1 LGTRP
6 KPKTVA
12 VAHAPISAVN
22 AGARSVLVA
31 CGSSKILL
39 AVTPDTTALDIIKS
53 AAKTSGKP
61 IDINDAV
68 LVEDFVIAGVQR
80 PLRRYEGLR
89 SVLNSWDNDKQNS
102 LILTESGHRKHRDK
116 LEVAGAPS
124 SRPGEETFLLDVSQR
139 PGKWDTRT
147 IILHETGQVT
157 AQKDPHKPAGQTN
170 VCHLSDFDIYRPTP
184 ERQRTKIRPPKRIC
198 FAVKSQQ
205 KTTLFESAQDFVHLF
220 CTNDNAMAERFY
232 AAVQG
237 WRSWYLVN
245 VRGDGG
251 IQKPPPN
258 KSFPE
263 TTLIDLGVE
272 AGNGGRP
279 DLKGQLKQSIRSP
292 PPTRTDAGHAAPQS
306 IGFSKTANQLDTTIS
321 PERRGPVQSA
331 HGKTIDS
338 TFTSRKLGEDEPL
351 ANLARKT
358 SAHVQRPLLGSRG
371 SSSEHGRKTNAF
383 SRTSTSDDK
392 DRSKDPA
399 VDGPPV
405 RHTSRR
411 QTARSQGDALLPN
424 NTSRNDIKRSD
435 SGSETGTPSSLQ
447 RVASTH
453 SKGEAV
459 QKPLVDLTPQ
469 YREPPQHAK
478 KGRAF
483 IPAKAAVGGLIDNAT
498 SPEDPLGLPP
508 VTDWRGRNAA

>member
-1 LGTRP
+1 
-6 KPKTVA
+6 
-12 VAHAPISAVN
+12 
-22 AGARSVLVA
+22 VLVT
-31 CGSSKILL
+31 CGSSKVLL
-39 AVTPDTTALDIIKS
+39 TVTTDTTALDIIQS
-53 AAKTSGKP
+53 AAKASIKP
-61 IDINDAV
+61 IDIDEAV
-68 LVEDFVIAGVQR
+68 LVEDFVMVGVQR
-80 PLRRYEGLR
+80 SLRRYER
-89 SVLNSWDNDKQNS
+89 IRNVLNSWDNDKQNS
-102 LILTESGHRKHRDK
+102 LILVESGKGRSRGELD
-116 LEVAGAPS
+116 VVGVPP
-124 SRPGEETFLLDVSQR
+124 SRPCEESFILDVSQR

-147 IILHETGQVT
+147 ITLHETGQLT
-157 AQKDPHKPAGQTN
+157 MQKDPHKPAGQTN

-205 KTTLFESAQDFVHLF
+205 KTTLFESAQDFVHFF
-220 CTNDNAMAERFY
+220 CTNDNAMAERFH

-237 WRSWYLVN
+237 WRSWYLVH

-251 IQKPPPN
+251 IQKPAPS
-258 KSFPE
+258 KYFPE

-279 DLKGQLKQSIRSP
+279 DSKGQLNQSIRSP

-331 HGKTIDS
+331 PGKTIDS
-338 TFTSRKLGEDEPL
+338 TFRSGKLGEDEPL

-371 SSSEHGRKTNAF
+371 SSSEQGRKTNAF

-392 DRSKDPA
+392 DRPKDPA

-411 QTARSQGDALLPN
+411 QLARSQGDALLPN
-424 NTSRNDIKRSD
+424 ITSRNDIKRSD
-435 SGSETGTPSSLQ
+435 SGSETGTPSNLQ
-447 RVASTH
+447 RAASTH
-453 SKGEAV
+453 GKGEAV

-483 IPAKAAVGGLIDNAT
+483 IPAKATVGGLIDNAT